1 MRLAREQTAC
11 TWQRTASSN
20 GSDESASVCVNQEC
34 YCTKQQTID
43 LYESA
48 RNQPPNGHSLW
59 RNTHVNVDGDLDLL
73 CRIDP
78 E

>member
-43 LYESA
+43 LYPERRRVSGA
-48 RNQPPNGHSLW
+48 VPRGPGVLPSSLCGLSPAA
-59 RNTHVNVDGDLDLL
+59 VADAK
-73 CRIDP
+73 
-78 E
+78 